1 MRVIL
6 GLAMLVTV
14 IATTYST
21 HAQTAVNDRY
31 CLQGRRWGFPG
42 NCQFAT
48 RQQCLAAASGTDAHC
63 GINPRRAA
71 APRRS

>member
-1 MRVIL
+1 MRAIL
-6 GLAMLVTV
+6 GLAMLVTL
-14 IATTYST
+14 IAITSST
-21 HAQTAVNDRY
+21 HVQAAANDRY

-63 GINPRRAA
+63 GINPGHAG
-71 APRRS
+71 PRRP